1 MDIVLKNG
9 AKYSGALQTAAD
21 NMIIIIGGKV
31 TISIPTSEIKSI
43 MDKDRNITVDLLNK
57 ANSVPMI
64 DLHFVQ
70 SDDYFVFDEP
80 LVDQEWIYVYL
91 SKCRLHS
98 VRTPKIRENFCL
110 CRVAP
115 KMDETLDQKQTAT
128 KNDLKLGTKVI
139 FFDATGNDDTY
150 RVQKTPRNKTVIG

>member
-21 NMIIIIGGKV
+21 NMIIIIEGKV

-91 SKCRLHS
+91 SKMQ
-98 VRTPKIRENFCL
+98 TPLSTN
-110 CRVAP
+110 
-115 KMDETLDQKQTAT
+115 T
-128 KNDLKLGTKVI
+128 KNQGEFLLMQGGTKK
-139 FFDATGNDDTY
+139 G
-150 RVQKTPRNKTVIG
+150 